1 MSKHLSWGMRQ
12 AEAAEVAFR
21 GLALLGDRVSADRA
35 RLLATAANAI
45 AWAPSQVDH
54 AAVETMFSD
63 ALAMAE
69 ELGGEALM
77 GSVLLAKAITDS
89 GWLHLRELTEN
100 DRRGIELLRSAGR
113 A

>member
-1 MSKHLSWGMRQ
+1 
-12 AEAAEVAFR
+12 
-21 GLALLGDRVSADRA
+21 
-35 RLLATAANAI
+35 
-45 AWAPSQVDH
+45 
-54 AAVETMFSD
+54 MFSD